1 MGTAGPRCPPAA
13 PTPRPA
19 WRGVKREGV
28 DVGTAVVRAV
38 RVLELL
44 ASSEKPVPLSGIT
57 AALGAPKSSVHG
69 VLRDLI
75 SEGFVE
81 PAEPGTYKIGMKAFE
96 VGSALLHRTN
106 PMSEIAPELRALTRR
121 LQVTSHFAV
130 LAGTDVVYLW
140 KEDPPV
146 LGVQLA
152 SAVGARLPAQ
162 WTSVGKACLAWL
174 DAEDVAQHL
183 DPAQPSSDGR
193 HRTRAE
199 MAVELAEIRSRGYA
213 VDEGDTV
220 SGIECVAAPVFDL
233 HACCG
238 AVGVSFLKG
247 SKASLAEVA
256 ADVVVAAGRATAKL
270 GGLWSR

>member
-1 MGTAGPRCPPAA
+1 M
-13 PTPRPA
+13 
-19 WRGVKREGV
+19 
-28 DVGTAVVRAV
+28 GTAVVRAV

-44 ASSEKPVPLSGIT
+44 ASSDKPVPLSGIT
-57 AALGAPKSSVHG
+57 AALAAPKSSVHA

-75 SEGFVE
+75 AEGFVE

-96 VGSALLHRTN
+96 VGSALLHRAN

-130 LAGTDVVYLW
+130 LAGTDVIYLW

-152 SAVGARLPAQ
+152 TAVGARLPAQ

-174 DAEDVAQHL
+174 DPEDVAPHA
-183 DPAQPSSDGR
+183 DPERSSADGR
-193 HRTRAE
+193 RRTTTELQA
-199 MAVELAEIRSRGYA
+199 ELAVVRSRGYA
-213 VDEGDTV
+213 LDEGDTV
-220 SGIECVAAPVFDL
+220 AGIECVAAPVFDL

-238 AVGVSFLKG
+238 AVGVSFLMG
-247 SKASLAEVA
+247 SKPSMADVA
-256 ADVVVAAGRATAKL
+256 AEVVAAAGRSTARL
-270 GGLWSR
+270 GGSWSR